1 MKKKEKKKVVSGRE
15 VVNLEQLMKKNFDHI
30 MMGGIDLGNVLIK
43 TYSHVLT
50 NYESFGVVAVGL
62 AKAVAALE
70 STANLHGV
78 DVEALFN
85 HMLKRYKVAYQGD
98 YYADEDL

>member
-15 VVNLEQLMKKNFDHI
+15 VVNLEQLVKKNFDNI

-85 HMLKRYKVAYQGD
+85 YTLKTFKEQYQ
-98 YYADEDL
+98 EENK